1 MPRSSNKDAARHRQ
15 QIVEAA
21 SELFRERGIDGVSV
35 PEIMGSAGLTHGGF
49 YRHFDSKEQLA
60 ALACGRAV
68 AGQGRE
74 LEALRNE
81 RALLDGYLSSGHRDD
96 RAHGCPVAAL
106 SGEVARAAP
115 DSPVRAELTAGVN
128 GFADGIAALGGHD
141 RDKALARMSMLVGA
155 LVLSRATEG
164 APVSDEILSAARA
177 ELER

>member
-49 YRHFDSKEQLA
+49 YRHFDSLEQLA
-60 ALACGRAV
+60 GGRAV

-177 ELER
+177 ALER